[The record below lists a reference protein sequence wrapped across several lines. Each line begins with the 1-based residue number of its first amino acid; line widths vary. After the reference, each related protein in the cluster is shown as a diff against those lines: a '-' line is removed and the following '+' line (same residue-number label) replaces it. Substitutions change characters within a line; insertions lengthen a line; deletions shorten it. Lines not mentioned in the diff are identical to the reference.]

1 MLGQKPHTQ
10 AVQCVACLPDWA
22 LCWGKNTINERPIAL
37 NLILVSALPQA
48 EQLQASAQI
57 AALQQQIKDHI
68 AAAATALSERQ
79 AVVAALL
86 EEESGKAA
94 AALVARDAFWKGSLA
109 CRGGRGRRLGRRF
122 SRWGSKGVLSRVCT
136 RKQV

>member
-94 AALVARDAFWKGSLA
+94 AALVARDAFWKGEL
-109 CRGGRGRRLGRRF
+109 GVQGREGQEAGKALQ
-122 SRWGSKGVLSRVCT
+122 
-136 RKQV
+136 QVGFEGCVVQGLHT